1 MPLPTALLAAA
12 LKRFQVAARH
22 PEAAQQQILQQI
34 LQQNAASVFGRRHGF
49 ADMAGYSAFAQQ
61 VPIRRYEDYRA
72 DIDALAAGGNGLLT
86 AEPVIQFEE
95 TGGSSGGAKLIPY
108 TASLLAAFRRGVLPW
123 LADLAQHRPQAFAG
137 RLFFIISPAA
147 RSRHHTAGGTPIGSG
162 SDLAYFGE
170 ETGAALAAQTL
181 FQAELTQA
189 RSAAEWQWHSARL
202 LLSAADLSL
211 ISVWSPTLLLA
222 IFRTLVAEQDSLLAS
237 LKDAHRRRAAQH
249 AFRGGRFDTR
259 LLWPQLDTV
268 SCWNSH
274 TAALPA
280 AELQALLP
288 DVHLQGKGLLA
299 TEAVSSLPF
308 SGSPQ
313 PLLAVDSHFY
323 EFAAADGSIRPAH
336 QLNSGQDYR
345 LIVTTQGGL
354 YRYDTGDRVAVH
366 GFSGALPQLEFIGRD
381 HLTSDLCGEKLTEA
395 FVRRALLAVDKRLPE
410 QALLQG
416 VAANPPHYRLLLPE
430 HTPCPPQLAARLD
443 EALAANP
450 QYAYARCIGQLA
462 PVQAVRLPDP
472 QAYAAT
478 LHRADQRLGTRK
490 IPLLL
495 PPLTPEAAFRPQA
508 T

>member
-1 MPLPTALLAAA
+1 MSLPTALLAAA
-12 LKRFQVAARH
+12 LQRFQLAARQ

-34 LQQNAASVFGRRHGF
+34 LQQNAASRFGRQHGF
-49 ADMAGYSAFAQQ
+49 ASIAGYSAFARQ
-61 VPIRRYEDYRA
+61 VPVRRYEDYRT
-72 DIDALAAGGNGLLT
+72 DIEALAAGGSGLLT

-108 TASLLAAFRRGVLPW
+108 TDSLLAAFRRGVLPW
-123 LADLAQHRPQAFAG
+123 LADFVQHRPQAFAG
-137 RLFFIISPAA
+137 RLFFIISPAGR
-147 RSRHHTAGGTPIGSG
+147 RSHHTAGGTPIGSG
-162 SDLAYFGE
+162 NDLAYFGA

-181 FQAELTQA
+181 FQPELTQA

-237 LKDAHRRRAAQH
+237 LDAGRRHAAKG
-249 AFRGGRFDTR
+249 AFRGSGFDAR
-259 LLWPQLDTV
+259 LLWPQLDAV
-268 SCWNSH
+268 SCWDSH
-274 TAALPA
+274 TAAAPA

-288 DVHLQGKGLLA
+288 DVHIQGKGLLA

-308 SGSPQ
+308 SGSPH

-323 EFAAADGSIRPAH
+323 EFVDDDGSIRLAH
-336 QLNSGQDYR
+336 QLRSGQDYR

-366 GFSGALPQLEFIGRD
+366 GFSGALPRLEFIGRD
-381 HLTSDLCGEKLTEA
+381 HLASDLCGEKLTEA
-395 FVRRALLAVDKRLPE
+395 FVRRAMLAVDKRLPE

-430 HTPCPPQLAARLD
+430 HAPYPPQLAARLD
-443 EALAANP
+443 DALAANP
-450 QYAYARCIGQLA
+450 QYAYARRIGQLA
-462 PVQAVRLPDP
+462 PVEAVCLPDP
-472 QAYAAT
+472 HAYAAT
-478 LHRADQRLGTRK
+478 LHHADQRLATRK
-490 IPLLL
+490 TPLLL
-495 PPLTPEAAFRPQA
+495 TSYFPAAASGKQA